1 MKKQIRLLVEGL
13 FDDLYDIE
21 DQKNLDTEI
30 SDNYIIYKFHPES
43 FNDLRLLLKK
53 LLKERGNDANLNDI
67 DISRVDTFWNV
78 NLKIGL
84 FEELDPHNIDISQWN
99 VSHVKSMACT
109 FFRCRNFNCNLSKWD
124 VSNVTNMNNM
134 FRSCKKFTGEGL
146 ENWKVNKVL
155 YMNSMFHE
163 CENFTGECLE
173 NWKVNKFLEAR
184 YTFAFSGVK
193 KYPKWYKP

>member
-1 MKKQIRLLVEGL
+1 MKKTIRLLVEGL

-21 DQKNLDTEI
+21 DNKNLDTEFA
-30 SDNYIIYKFHPES
+30 DKIIYKYHPES

-67 DISRVDTFWNV
+67 DISQVDTFWNV

-84 FEELDPHNIDISQWN
+84 FEELNPYNIDISRWD

-109 FFRCRNFNCNLSKWD
+109 FFRCRNFNCDLSKWD

-134 FRSCKKFTGEGL
+134 FRSCKKFTGDGI

-184 YTFAFSGVK
+184 HTFAFSGVK
-193 KYPKWYKP
+193 KYPNWYKP

>member
-1 MKKQIRLLVEGL
+1 MNKQIRLLLEDL

-78 NLKIGL
+78 FKKI
-84 FEELDPHNIDISQWN
+84 
-99 VSHVKSMACT
+99 
-109 FFRCRNFNCNLSKWD
+109 NFIN
-124 VSNVTNMNNM
+124 
-134 FRSCKKFTGEGL
+134 
-146 ENWKVNKVL
+146 
-155 YMNSMFHE
+155 
-163 CENFTGECLE
+163 
-173 NWKVNKFLEAR
+173 
-184 YTFAFSGVK
+184 
-193 KYPKWYKP
+193 